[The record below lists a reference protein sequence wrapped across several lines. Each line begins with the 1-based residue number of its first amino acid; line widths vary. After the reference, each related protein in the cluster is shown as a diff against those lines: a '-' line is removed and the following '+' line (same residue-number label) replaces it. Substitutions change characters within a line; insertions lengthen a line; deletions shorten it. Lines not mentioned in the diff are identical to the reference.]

1 MADLSL
7 KHVYKVYS
15 DGTIAVSNFH
25 LDIEDGEFVILVGP
39 SGCGKSTTLRMIAGL
54 EDITAG
60 DLFVAGTRANMME
73 PKERNMAM
81 VFQNYALYPHMNVY
95 ENMAFGLRI
104 QHVDKYEI
112 DNRVK
117 NAAEILGLTNQ
128 LKKKPKDMSGGQ
140 RQRVALGRA
149 IVRNPSVFLLDEPLS
164 NLDAKLRASMR
175 SEIRRLHNRLKTT
188 FIYVTHD
195 QVEAMTMGT
204 KIVVM
209 NKGFVQQVDAPMN
222 LYDYP
227 ANLFVAGFIGTP
239 QMNFYNSEASLGDK
253 DISFKLGDYVLKT
266 SLETYPKLDKLTLLK
281 DNQIKLGIRPE
292 HMSIVT
298 SKDKEGVYID
308 VDINLV
314 EVLGNETICQG
325 LIKGTDLLISV
336 KINRNDNIR
345 EGQTYPVKIE
355 MDKIHIFSKETTNT
369 LCPRIP
375 EYNYVPYSKE
385 GICDLDIPESFKEIL
400 SEAKTPCVKIPLN
413 AIIEGSKYK
422 AKVVLKEQ
430 IKRSYLLTLELP
442 NGLRLHKEVKEDVAS
457 DTYSFDIRT
466 EKVSFFDA
474 EKEIISA
481 IPEVNKL
488 SGVLYPSK
496 RPVLITDKK
505 SKMMKVFDYQIKNI
519 LLRPSDDRVMKIY
532 SLLGKKFHLHTIEY
546 SFTPEQIYISDEG
559 VPGKVVEIIN
569 YKENGVF
576 AKILVDEDVIFANIN
591 DREISVDDEVF
602 ISFNADDLGIKDVNF
617 KVIIF

>member
-1 MADLSL
+1 
-7 KHVYKVYS
+7 
-15 DGTIAVSNFH
+15 
-25 LDIEDGEFVILVGP
+25 
-39 SGCGKSTTLRMIAGL
+39 
-54 EDITAG
+54 
-60 DLFVAGTRANMME
+60 MME

-104 QHVDKYEI
+104 QHVDKNEI

-239 QMNFYNSEASLGDK
+239 QMNFYNSEAILGDK
-253 DISFKLGDYVLKT
+253 DISFTLGDYVLKT
-266 SLETYPKLDKLTLLK
+266 SLETYPKLDRLTLLK
-281 DNQIKLGIRPE
+281 DNQVKLGIRPE
-292 HMSIVT
+292 HMSIVS
-298 SKDKEGVYID
+298 SKEEDGVYID

-345 EGQTYPVKIE
+345 EGQTYPVKIDME
-355 MDKIHIFSKETTNT
+355 KVHIFSKETTNT

-375 EYNYVPYSKE
+375 EYNYVPYSKK
-385 GICDLDIPESFKEIL
+385 GIHDLDIPESFKSTLKET
-400 SEAKTPCVKIPLN
+400 SEAFVKIPLN
-413 AIIEGSKYK
+413 AIVDGDKYT
-422 AKVVLKEQ
+422 AKVVNKEQ
-430 IKRSYLLTLELP
+430 IKHSYLLTLELA
-442 NGLRLHKEVKEDVAS
+442 NGLRLFKEVKENYQA
-457 DTYSFDIRT
+457 DTYSFDIKT
-466 EKVSFFDA
+466 EKVSFFNGAD
-474 EKEIISA
+474 EIISA
-481 IPEVNKL
+481 IPEVNTL
-488 SGVLYPSK
+488 SGCLMPSK
-496 RPVLITDKK
+496 RPVLTGNKF
-505 SKMMKVFDYQIKNI
+505 KMMKVFDYQINNLVI
-519 LLRPSDDRVMKIY
+519 RPSDDRVMKIY
-532 SLLGKKFHLHTIEY
+532 SLLGKKFHLHSIEY
-546 SFTPEQIYISDEG
+546 SFTPEQVILGDEG
-559 VPGKVVEIIN
+559 IAGKVVELIN
-569 YKENGVF
+569 YKENGAF
-576 AKILVDEDVIFANIN
+576 AKILVENDYVFARVG
-591 DREISVDDEVF
+591 DREIKEGDEVF
-602 ISFNADDLGIKDVNF
+602 ISLDADELGVKDINFN
-617 KVIIF
+617 VIIF